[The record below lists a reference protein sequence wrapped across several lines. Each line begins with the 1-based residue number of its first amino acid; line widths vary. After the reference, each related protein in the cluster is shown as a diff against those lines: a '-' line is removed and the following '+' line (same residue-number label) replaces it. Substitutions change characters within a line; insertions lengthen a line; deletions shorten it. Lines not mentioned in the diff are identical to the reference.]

1 MPQPHSRDKKVGS
14 GSVGVG
20 KGRTVSTGSRP
31 VGGSSQSS
39 RPTTPRPSGGNA
51 GFGGGS
57 NYSSNNVNRAAGSSG
72 GSGKAAGALGLLA
85 LFAIIPKKFRKILL
99 IAVAVILVFS
109 FMRGGLGGGSNYSS
123 SPISAIETSSA
134 YSTIDENAS
143 MFPGGGLFS
152 STNQF
157 SSDNLYGAGSSYSG
171 GTPSGSTAGTGSGG
185 LLQGLL
191 GAGQTASTPKPTAAP
206 KPTATPKPDADK
218 PDSTVSA
225 VARDKRVTPIGGG
238 KDTVTIML
246 YMCGT
251 DLESKYG
258 MGTSDLSEMAKANIS
273 DKVNLIVETGGC
285 KSWKNN
291 VMSSSVNQIYSV
303 RSGGVERLE
312 DNFGKAAMT
321 DPANLT
327 KFIQY
332 CNKNY
337 PADRNILIL
346 WDHGG
351 GSISGYGY
359 DEKNVSAS
367 SMTLTKLN
375 KALDDANCVF
385 DWIGFDACLMSTL
398 ETALVCNEYADY
410 LIASEET
417 EPGTGWYYTSWL
429 NALSQ
434 NTSIPTLELSKT
446 LVDDYVKASRA
457 KSYSAQ
463 VTLSVTDLAEL
474 QGVIPPLFRNF
485 STSTTELI
493 KSDNYKQVSNARSG
507 ARQFAQST
515 RINQVDL
522 ADLALRIDTEE
533 SRALAEGIQ
542 QCVKYNGTT
551 ISRCYGLSIYFP
563 YETLNSVSAA
573 VNTYDSLGLDE
584 EYTECIKS
592 FASLEYG
599 GQMPSYA
606 SQSSSYTNWGSSY
619 GGSSSGSTISTS
631 DLLQELMNAYAGGSS
646 YGSSSGSSSYGSS
659 GGSSLSSLFGSPVG
673 SLSGSYSNSY
683 GSQSAG
689 YSISPSDI
697 MGLLSAFGG
706 RSLPA
711 EYSWVDTD
719 LVAESAERIANNAID
734 PGRITASIK
743 GGQKVLELT
752 DDEWSLMQSV
762 ELNFFVDDGEGYIDL
777 GLDNTF
783 EFNGNA
789 LILDHDGTWLTVD
802 GQVVAYYMVSDTEN
816 DDGSWTTIGRIPA
829 LLNGELV
836 NLQVIFDDD
845 NPYGAITGAYPL
857 YGNGE
862 TETAP
867 KGCVPLMVGDTVE
880 FLCDYYGYDGSYE
893 SSCTLGTG
901 FTVTDTD
908 FEIENLYLDVAGV
921 VASYRLTD
929 IYGNHYWIAA

>member
-14 GSVGVG
+14 GSVNVG
-20 KGRTVSTGSRP
+20 KGRTVSTGGRP
-31 VGGSSQSS
+31 VGGSSQSG
-39 RPTTPRPSGGNA
+39 RPNVPRPSVPRATGG
-51 GFGGGS
+51 
-57 NYSSNNVNRAAGSSG
+57 NVNRAAGG
-72 GSGKAAGALGLLA
+72 NGKTAGALGLLA
-85 LFAIIPKKFRKILL
+85 LFAIVPKKYRGILL
-99 IAVAVILVFS
+99 IALAAILVFS
-109 FMRGGLGGGSNYSS
+109 FLRGGSGSS
-123 SPISAIETSSA
+123 SPAVSTIETSPA
-134 YSTIDENAS
+134 YSSVDDNTS

-157 SSDNLYGAGSSYSG
+157 SSQNLYGSGSSYSG
-171 GTPSGSTAGTGSGG
+171 GTPSGTTAGTGSGG
-185 LLQGLL
+185 LLQGLT
-191 GAGQTASTPKPTAAP
+191 GSSSQAPAATPAPTPKPTP
-206 KPTATPKPDADK
+206 EPDYDK
-218 PDSTVSA
+218 PDTSVSA
-225 VARDKRVTPIGGG
+225 VARDKRVTPVGGG
-238 KDTVTIML
+238 KDTVTVML

-258 MGTSDLSEMAKANIS
+258 MGTSDLSEMAKANLS
-273 DKVNLIVETGGC
+273 DKINLIVESGGC

-291 VMSSSVNQIYSV
+291 IMSNSVNQIYRV

-312 DNFGKAAMT
+312 DNFGKASMT

-359 DEKNVSAS
+359 DEKDTSRS

-474 QGVIPPLFRNF
+474 QGVIPPLFRDF
-485 STSTTELI
+485 SVSTTELI
-493 KSDNYKQVSNARSG
+493 KSDDYKQVSNARSG

-522 ADLALRIDTEE
+522 ADLAMRIDTRE

-584 EYTECIKS
+584 EYAKCIKS

-606 SQSSSYTNWGSSY
+606 SQSGSYSSWG
-619 GGSSSGSTISTS
+619 GGSSSGSTISTG
-631 DLLQELMNAYAGGSS
+631 DLLQELMNAYAGGGSYGGSSSS
-646 YGSSSGSSSYGSS
+646 YGSSSGGSA
-659 GGSSLSSLFGSPVG
+659 LNSLFGSPVG
-673 SLSGSYSNSY
+673 SLSGSYSNSS

-697 MGLLSAFGG
+697 MGLLSAFSG
-706 RSLPA
+706 RSMPA
-711 EYSWVDTD
+711 DYGWVDTE
-719 LVAESAERIANNAID
+719 LVAESAERIAGNAID
-734 PGRITASIK
+734 PGRITASNK
-743 GGQKVLELT
+743 GGQKVLQLT
-752 DDEWSLMQSV
+752 DDEWSLIQSV

-783 EFNGNA
+783 EFDGNA
-789 LILDHDGTWLTVD
+789 LLLSHDGTWLTVN

-829 LLNGELV
+829 LLNGQLV

-857 YGNGE
+857 YGDGE
-862 TETAP
+862 TDTVA
-867 KGCVPLMVGDTVE
+867 KGLVPIMVGDEIE

-908 FEIENLYLDVAGV
+908 FVIENLYLDVSGV

-929 IYGNHYWIAA
+929 IYGNHYWLAA